1 MREEDQI
8 VLVAQNVS
16 DLTMER
22 VTLAGRSNLFTEVF
36 GKKIALREAVKA
48 P

>member
-1 MREEDQI
+1 
-8 VLVAQNVS
+8 
-16 DLTMER
+16 MER

-48 P
+48 V